1 MVSAIR
7 RILPFDRL
15 VSILWSGVTRSPRRQ
30 QLPHIDDIPEELLK
44 DIGIEKPTSS
54 SDPRSDLWRYR
65 RGLTDYLRPGPF

>member
-7 RILPFDRL
+7 RILPVDRL

-30 QLPHIDDIPEELLK
+30 QLPHIDDIPEDLLK
-44 DIGIEKPTSS
+44 DIGIEKRTSS

>member
-7 RILPFDRL
+7 RILPVDRL
-15 VSILWSGVTRSPRRQ
+15 LSILWSGVTRLPRRQ
-30 QLPHIDDIPEELLK
+30 QLPHIDDIPEDLLK
-44 DIGIEKPTSS
+44 DIGIEKRTSS

>member
-15 VSILWSGVTRSPRRQ
+15 LSILWSGVTWSHERQ

-44 DIGIEKPTSS
+44 DIGLEKPTSS

-65 RGLTDYLRPGPF
+65 RGLTDCLRPGPF

>member
-15 VSILWSGVTRSPRRQ
+15 VSILWSGLTRSPRRH
-30 QLPHIDDIPEELLK
+30 QLPHIDDIPKELLK
-44 DIGIEKPTSS
+44 DIGIENPTSS